1 MYRNNAEGHT
11 DDSVQTSNGGKDIKT
26 VRHPDGSPD
35 IAPADFFL
43 HRKVKS
49 ELAGISLSHCPRSTS
64 RRAVRGSSE
73 LSPKTNFPEPFG
85 DGWTTAKSVFG
96 STV

>member
-1 MYRNNAEGHT
+1 MPQSR
-11 DDSVQTSNGGKDIKT
+11 TSNGGKDIKT

-43 HRKVKS
+43 HRKVKL
-49 ELAGISLSHCPRSTS
+49 ELAGISLSHCPRTAS
-64 RRAVRGSSE
+64 RRAVRGSSK
-73 LSPKTNFPEPFG
+73 LLPKTHLPETFS
-85 DGWTTAKSVFG
+85 DGWTTAKSVFE